1 MQPGGP
7 ICLARRGG
15 PHIVPN
21 HPPLLLLLFVLL
33 LMYAATYNT
42 YKHIYNTCVYIILL
56 WCTCVCVCV
65 CVGTHHQHWDVAA
78 PWSSRTLCNHS
89 RPSVAYIYS
98 SRFHASCLQTK
109 LVYRRC
115 LLTKKKT
122 RKKKRRY
129 IGNITW
135 YIRGTWYLYNI

>member
-33 LMYAATYNT
+33 LMYAATYNNT
-42 YKHIYNTCVYIILL
+42 YKYIYIIIPVYVY
-56 WCTCVCVCV
+56 CMHVCVCV
-65 CVGTHHQHWDVAA
+65 CVWVLTISTVTLLPHGHLRA
-78 PWSSRTLCNHS
+78 LCNHS
-89 RPSVAYIYS
+89 RPPVAYIYS

-115 LLTKKKT
+115 LLTKKKV
-122 RKKKRRY
+122 KKV
-129 IGNITW
+129 T
-135 YIRGTWYLYNI
+135 

>member
-1 MQPGGP
+1 VQVMQPGGP

-33 LMYAATYNT
+33 LMYAATYNA
-42 YKHIYNTCVYIILL
+42 YKYIYNTCVYIII
-56 WCTCVCVCV
+56 CTCVCV
-65 CVGTHHQHWDVAA
+65 CVGTHHQHCDVTA
-78 PWSSRTLCNHS
+78 PWSSRALCNHS
-89 RPSVAYIYS
+89 RPPVACIIYS

-115 LLTKKKT
+115 LLTE
-122 RKKKRRY
+122 RKKYK
-129 IGNITW
+129 GNITC
-135 YIRGTWYLYNI
+135 GYLNIMH